1 MDKKKKRKNNKRGP
15 KQKLEARQFSYFV
28 SLLAALPVDEFVG
41 IARVL
46 KVQLL
51 EENKGRTE
59 DETEDETE
67 GEKGKTES
75 LLRDFAEIFEEM
87 LDEFLRLTPVQRHNL
102 IWIMEAALSE
112 EENELHA
119 DSKYKHLPTSLLT
132 RRATIE
138 LNENVEVNDD
148 ATTSTSTD

>member
-41 IARVL
+41 VARVL
-46 KVQLL
+46 KVRLL
-51 EENKGRTE
+51 DKKE

-67 GEKGKTES
+67 DGAES

-87 LDEFLRLTPVQRHNL
+87 LDEFLRLTPIQRHNL

-112 EENELHA
+112 EGNELHA

-138 LNENVEVNDD
+138 SDENAEVIED

>member
-41 IARVL
+41 VARVL
-46 KVQLL
+46 KVRLL
-51 EENKGRTE
+51 DKKE
-59 DETEDETE
+59 DETENETE
-67 GEKGKTES
+67 DGAES

-87 LDEFLRLTPVQRHNL
+87 LDEFLRLTSVQRHNL

-112 EENELHA
+112 EGNELHA

-138 LNENVEVNDD
+138 SDENAEVIED

>member
-28 SLLAALPVDEFVG
+28 GLLAALPVDEFVG
-41 IARVL
+41 VARVL

-59 DETEDETE
+59 DETED
-67 GEKGKTES
+67 EKGKTES

-87 LDEFLRLTPVQRHNL
+87 LDEFLRLTFVQRHNL

-112 EENELHA
+112 EGNELHA
-119 DSKYKHLPTSLLT
+119 DSKYKHLPTSLFT

-138 LNENVEVNDD
+138 LNENVEVNEN

>member
-1 MDKKKKRKNNKRGP
+1 MDKKKKRKNNKQGP

-46 KVQLL
+46 KVRLL
-51 EENKGRTE
+51 DKKE
-59 DETEDETE
+59 DETEGETE

-87 LDEFLRLTPVQRHNL
+87 LDEFLRLTSVQRHNL

-112 EENELHA
+112 EGNELHA

-138 LNENVEVNDD
+138 LNENAEVIED
-148 ATTSTSTD
+148 ATTSKSTD

>member
-41 IARVL
+41 VARVL

-51 EENKGRTE
+51 EEDKGRTE
-59 DETEDETE
+59 DKTED
-67 GEKGKTES
+67 KTES

-87 LDEFLRLTPVQRHNL
+87 LDEFLRLTSVQRHNL

-112 EENELHA
+112 EGNELHA

-138 LNENVEVNDD
+138 SDENAEVIED

>member
-1 MDKKKKRKNNKRGP
+1 MDKKKKRKNNKRGLN
-15 KQKLEARQFSYFV
+15 QKLEARQFSYFV

-41 IARVL
+41 IARIL

-51 EENKGRTE
+51 DKKE
-59 DETEDETE
+59 DETEDETKE
-67 GEKGKTES
+67 KTEFS
-75 LLRDFAEIFEEM
+75 LRDFAEIFEEM
-87 LDEFLRLTPVQRHNL
+87 LDEFLRLTSVQRHNL

-112 EENELHA
+112 EGNELHA
-119 DSKYKHLPTSLLT
+119 DSKYKHLPTSLVT

-138 LNENVEVNDD
+138 SDENAEVIED

>member
-41 IARVL
+41 VARVL

-51 EENKGRTE
+51 DKKE
-59 DETEDETE
+59 DETEDGTE
-67 GEKGKTES
+67 DEKGKTES

-87 LDEFLRLTPVQRHNL
+87 LDEFLRLTSVQRHNL

-112 EENELHA
+112 EGNELHA

-132 RRATIE
+132 RRATIDS
-138 LNENVEVNDD
+138 NENAEVIED

>member
-41 IARVL
+41 VARVL
-46 KVQLL
+46 KVRLL
-51 EENKGRTE
+51 DKKA

-67 GEKGKTES
+67 DGAES

-87 LDEFLRLTPVQRHNL
+87 LDEFLRLTSVQRHNL

-112 EENELHA
+112 EGNELHA

-138 LNENVEVNDD
+138 SDENVEVIED

>member
-1 MDKKKKRKNNKRGP
+1 MDKKKKRKNNKREP
-15 KQKLEARQFSYFV
+15 KLEARQFSYFV

-41 IARVL
+41 VARVL

-51 EENKGRTE
+51 DKKE

-67 GEKGKTES
+67 DGAES

-87 LDEFLRLTPVQRHNL
+87 LDEFLRLTSVQRHNL

-112 EENELHA
+112 EGNELHA

-138 LNENVEVNDD
+138 SDENAEVIED

>member
-1 MDKKKKRKNNKRGP
+1 MDKKKKRKNSNR
-15 KQKLEARQFSYFV
+15 KLEARQFSYFV

-41 IARVL
+41 VARVL
-46 KVQLL
+46 KVRLL

-59 DETEDETE
+59 DETED
-67 GEKGKTES
+67 EKGKTES

-112 EENELHA
+112 EGNELHA

-138 LNENVEVNDD
+138 SDENAEVIED

>member
-1 MDKKKKRKNNKRGP
+1 MDKKKKRKNNKREP
-15 KQKLEARQFSYFV
+15 KLEARQFSYFV

-41 IARVL
+41 VARVL

-51 EENKGRTE
+51 DKKE

-67 GEKGKTES
+67 DGAES

-87 LDEFLRLTPVQRHNL
+87 LDEFLRLTSVQRHNL

-112 EENELHA
+112 EGNELHA

-138 LNENVEVNDD
+138 SDENVEVIED
-148 ATTSTSTD
+148 AIASTSTD

>member
-41 IARVL
+41 VARVL
-46 KVQLL
+46 KVRLL
-51 EENKGRTE
+51 DKK
-59 DETEDETE
+59 EDETE
-67 GEKGKTES
+67 GEKDKTES

-112 EENELHA
+112 EGNELHA

-138 LNENVEVNDD
+138 SNENAEVIED

>member
-41 IARVL
+41 VARVL
-46 KVQLL
+46 KVRLL
-51 EENKGRTE
+51 DKKE

-67 GEKGKTES
+67 DGAES

-87 LDEFLRLTPVQRHNL
+87 LDEFLRLTSVQRHNL

-112 EENELHA
+112 EGNELHA
-119 DSKYKHLPTSLLT
+119 DTKYKHLPTSLLT

-138 LNENVEVNDD
+138 SDENAEVIED

>member
-41 IARVL
+41 VARVL

-51 EENKGRTE
+51 DKKE
-59 DETEDETE
+59 DETED
-67 GEKGKTES
+67 GTES

-87 LDEFLRLTPVQRHNL
+87 LDEFLRLTSVQRHNL

-112 EENELHA
+112 EGNELHA
-119 DSKYKHLPTSLLT
+119 DSKYKHLPMSLLT

-138 LNENVEVNDD
+138 SDENAEVIED

>member
-41 IARVL
+41 VARVL

-59 DETEDETE
+59 DETED
-67 GEKGKTES
+67 GAES

-87 LDEFLRLTPVQRHNL
+87 LDEFLRLTSVQRHNL

-112 EENELHA
+112 EGNELHA

-138 LNENVEVNDD
+138 SDENAEVIED

>member
-41 IARVL
+41 VARVL

-51 EENKGRTE
+51 DKKE

-67 GEKGKTES
+67 DGAES

-87 LDEFLRLTPVQRHNL
+87 LDEFLRLTSVQRHNL

-138 LNENVEVNDD
+138 SDENAEVTED

>member
-1 MDKKKKRKNNKRGP
+1 MDKKKKRKNNKQGL

-46 KVQLL
+46 KVRLL
-51 EENKGRTE
+51 DKKE
-59 DETEDETE
+59 DETED
-67 GEKGKTES
+67 GAES

-87 LDEFLRLTPVQRHNL
+87 LDEFLRLTSVQRHNL

-112 EENELHA
+112 EGNELHA

-138 LNENVEVNDD
+138 SDENAEVIED

>member
-41 IARVL
+41 IARIL

-51 EENKGRTE
+51 DKKE

-67 GEKGKTES
+67 KKTES

-87 LDEFLRLTPVQRHNL
+87 LDEFLRLTSVQRHNL

-112 EENELHA
+112 EGNELHA

-138 LNENVEVNDD
+138 SDENAEVIED

>member
-41 IARVL
+41 IARIL

-51 EENKGRTE
+51 DKKE
-59 DETEDETE
+59 DETEDE
-67 GEKGKTES
+67 TES

-87 LDEFLRLTPVQRHNL
+87 LDEFLRLTSVQRHNL

-112 EENELHA
+112 EGNELHA

-138 LNENVEVNDD
+138 SDENAEVIED

>member
-41 IARVL
+41 VARVL

-51 EENKGRTE
+51 DKKE

-67 GEKGKTES
+67 DGAES

-112 EENELHA
+112 EGNELHA
-119 DSKYKHLPTSLLT
+119 DTKYKHLPTSLLT

-138 LNENVEVNDD
+138 PDENAEVIED

>member
-46 KVQLL
+46 KVRLL
-51 EENKGRTE
+51 DKKE
-59 DETEDETE
+59 DETED
-67 GEKGKTES
+67 GAES

-112 EENELHA
+112 EGNELHA
-119 DSKYKHLPTSLLT
+119 DSKYKHLPTNLLA

-138 LNENVEVNDD
+138 SDENAEVIED

>member
-41 IARVL
+41 VARVL
-46 KVQLL
+46 KVRLL
-51 EENKGRTE
+51 DKKE
-59 DETEDETE
+59 DETED
-67 GEKGKTES
+67 GAES
-75 LLRDFAEIFEEM
+75 LLRGFAEIFEEM

-112 EENELHA
+112 EGNELHA

-138 LNENVEVNDD
+138 SDENAEVIED

>member
-41 IARVL
+41 VARVL
-46 KVQLL
+46 KVRLL
-51 EENKGRTE
+51 DKKE

-67 GEKGKTES
+67 DGAES

-87 LDEFLRLTPVQRHNL
+87 LDEFLRLTSVQRHNL

-112 EENELHA
+112 EGNELHA
-119 DSKYKHLPTSLLT
+119 DTKYKHLPTSLLT

-138 LNENVEVNDD
+138 SDENAEVIED
-148 ATTSTSTD
+148 AATSTSTD

>member
-41 IARVL
+41 VARVL
-46 KVQLL
+46 KVRLL
-51 EENKGRTE
+51 DKKEA
-59 DETEDETE
+59 ETED
-67 GEKGKTES
+67 GAES

-112 EENELHA
+112 EGNELHA

-138 LNENVEVNDD
+138 SDENAEVIED

>member
-51 EENKGRTE
+51 DKKE
-59 DETEDETE
+59 DETED
-67 GEKGKTES
+67 GAES

-87 LDEFLRLTPVQRHNL
+87 LDEFLRLTSVQRHNL

-112 EENELHA
+112 EGNELHA

-138 LNENVEVNDD
+138 SDENAEVIED

>member
-1 MDKKKKRKNNKRGP
+1 MDKKKKRKNNKRES

-41 IARVL
+41 VARVL
-46 KVQLL
+46 KVRLL
-51 EENKGRTE
+51 DKKE

-67 GEKGKTES
+67 DGAES

-112 EENELHA
+112 EGNELHA

-138 LNENVEVNDD
+138 SDENAEVIED

>member
-41 IARVL
+41 VARVL

-59 DETEDETE
+59 D
-67 GEKGKTES
+67 EKGKTES

-87 LDEFLRLTPVQRHNL
+87 LDEFLRLTFVQRHNL

-112 EENELHA
+112 EGNELHA

-138 LNENVEVNDD
+138 SDENVEVIED

>member
-46 KVQLL
+46 KVRLL
-51 EENKGRTE
+51 DKKEDETK
-59 DETEDETE
+59 DETED
-67 GEKGKTES
+67 GAES
-75 LLRDFAEIFEEM
+75 SLRDFAEIFEEM

-112 EENELHA
+112 EGNELHA
-119 DSKYKHLPTSLLT
+119 DTKYKHLPTSLLT

-138 LNENVEVNDD
+138 SDENAEVIED

>member
-41 IARVL
+41 VARVL

-51 EENKGRTE
+51 DKKE

-67 GEKGKTES
+67 DGAES

-87 LDEFLRLTPVQRHNL
+87 LNEFLRLTSVQRHNL

-112 EENELHA
+112 EGNELHA

-138 LNENVEVNDD
+138 SDENAEVIKD

>member
-41 IARVL
+41 VARVL

-51 EENKGRTE
+51 DKKE

-67 GEKGKTES
+67 DGAES

-87 LDEFLRLTPVQRHNL
+87 LDEFLRLTSVQRHNL

-112 EENELHA
+112 EGNELHA

-138 LNENVEVNDD
+138 SDENAEVIED

>member
-41 IARVL
+41 VARIL
-46 KVQLL
+46 KVRLL
-51 EENKGRTE
+51 DKKEDKTE
-59 DETEDETE
+59 DGAEP
-67 GEKGKTES
+67 

-87 LDEFLRLTPVQRHNL
+87 LDEFLRLTFIQRHNL

-112 EENELHA
+112 EGNELHA

-138 LNENVEVNDD
+138 SDENVEVNEN

>member
-41 IARVL
+41 VARVL

-59 DETEDETE
+59 DETED
-67 GEKGKTES
+67 GAES

-87 LDEFLRLTPVQRHNL
+87 LDEFLRLTSVQRHNL

-112 EENELHA
+112 EGNELHA
-119 DSKYKHLPTSLLT
+119 DTKYKHLPTSLLT

-138 LNENVEVNDD
+138 SDENAEVIED

>member
-46 KVQLL
+46 KVRLL
-51 EENKGRTE
+51 DKKEDEAE
-59 DETEDETE
+59 DETEE
-67 GEKGKTES
+67 KTES

-112 EENELHA
+112 EGNELHA

-138 LNENVEVNDD
+138 SDENAEVIED

>member
-46 KVQLL
+46 KVRLL
-51 EENKGRTE
+51 DKKE
-59 DETEDETE
+59 DETEDEKDE
-67 GEKGKTES
+67 TES

-87 LDEFLRLTPVQRHNL
+87 LDEFLRLTSVQRHNL

-112 EENELHA
+112 EGNELHA

-138 LNENVEVNDD
+138 SDENAEVIED

>member
-1 MDKKKKRKNNKRGP
+1 MDKKKKRKNNKRGL

-41 IARVL
+41 IARIL

-51 EENKGRTE
+51 DKKEA
-59 DETEDETE
+59 ETEDE
-67 GEKGKTES
+67 TES

-87 LDEFLRLTPVQRHNL
+87 LDEFLRLTSVQRHNL

-112 EENELHA
+112 EGNELHA

-138 LNENVEVNDD
+138 SDENAEVIED
-148 ATTSTSTD
+148 AATSTSTD

>member
-41 IARVL
+41 VARVL

-51 EENKGRTE
+51 DKKE

-67 GEKGKTES
+67 EKTES
-75 LLRDFAEIFEEM
+75 SLRDFAEIFEEM
-87 LDEFLRLTPVQRHNL
+87 LDEFLRLTSVQRHNL

-112 EENELHA
+112 KGNELHA
-119 DSKYKHLPTSLLT
+119 DTKYKHLPTSLLT

-138 LNENVEVNDD
+138 SDENAEVIED